1 MRTAEIKGGKP
12 SDVLVNRYKQAVC
25 SFVDRDPIPVLP
37 VHMLSE
43 DINPV
48 SRALT
53 QGAGTICHVVSI
65 YSISSITRNTP
76 PQVDTPTCK
85 NISRTEP
92 LFYCCVASSVET
104 DTVYIVKALAPDIFA
119 QESDSWYCQRD
130 LAIENVQMY
139 RCLDDISSSCVVYR
153 ARKPAVLKTP
163 VPLVADGGQKKKE
176 EDPRKKPE
184 KQKPD
189 KKDDK
194 GSRRVKRPKV

>member
-1 MRTAEIKGGKP
+1 
-12 SDVLVNRYKQAVC
+12 
-25 SFVDRDPIPVLP
+25 
-37 VHMLSE
+37 
-43 DINPV
+43 
-48 SRALT
+48 
-53 QGAGTICHVVSI
+53 
-65 YSISSITRNTP
+65 
-76 PQVDTPTCK
+76 
-85 NISRTEP
+85 
-92 LFYCCVASSVET
+92 
-104 DTVYIVKALAPDIFA
+104 LAPDIFA